1 MEYRMLGPLE
11 VIKDGASLDLGP
23 DKQRSLLALLLVN
36 ANHTVTTDRILE
48 ELWGDE
54 AEGKENALWVYISRL
69 RSALGEEHGEPKAL
83 LTKDGGYSL
92 AVDPPSI
99 DSLRFESE
107 AVSGRAAMKDDPEAA
122 SEVLGGALS
131 LWRGDVL
138 EDFRYDEFAQAE
150 ISRLDEL
157 RVAAIEDRIE
167 AELRLGG
174 SGELISELDTL
185 TEANPLRERPIS
197 LKMLALYRAG
207 KQAEALRTFEQFR
220 RSIGEE
226 MGIDPS
232 PELVRLEEQILLHD
246 SRLKTTMRARA
257 MTLPSDHAVNPFK
270 GLQPFQEADAEHFF
284 GRDRLVA
291 DVVRR
296 IADQRMVTLVGPSGS
311 GKSSVVRAGVI
322 PALRKNAIP
331 DSDRWLI
338 AQMVPGSRPFDELEA
353 ALLRSTIDAPDSLS
367 DQLQGGEAS
376 ILRAALRVLPE
387 DTAKIIIV
395 IDQFEEL
402 FTLVTDETT
411 RTRFLDQLTEV
422 VDDPHGR
429 IRVLLTLRADFYD
442 RPLQYPAFG
451 ARMGDGVVNVVPM
464 APDELKYAAERPA
477 ARGGV
482 TLEPSLLASLLSD
495 VVGQP
500 GALPLFQYTL
510 TELFDRRNEGNLS
523 LDVYD
528 AMGGL
533 RGTLTR
539 RADELFGELTASQAA
554 AARQLFLR
562 LVTIAD
568 TDEWSR
574 RRVRASEIIA
584 LDIDVV
590 DLQAV
595 IGAYGAA
602 RLLTFDRDHVSGSPT
617 VEVAHEA
624 LLTEWERLREWID
637 EARDDVRRQVRLAAA
652 GAEWRSSGDNP
663 DYLLSGSRLQE
674 YEVWAT
680 LTTLSLTRGERAY
693 LDASVTEREAI
704 ATVETERASREV
716 ALDRRARRRL
726 WGLAAAVVVLAG
738 IGLAV
743 ILAALAPDPPTIA
756 LVGIQRSGSV
766 RSDQLVNGFERAAR
780 ELEFTA
786 EQFFPTSDPPGE
798 LADMLDTNPDMVL
811 VSFGFDFEQIFGES
825 VSEVA
830 ARYPDTL
837 FVGEDFEDLPASAT
851 TLVGPAPP
859 NMLELS
865 YRFEEGSFLVGA
877 AAALTS
883 ETGQVGFV
891 GAYPEH
897 AERFRAGFE
906 AGAVAVRDDI
916 TVQCRWLSFY
926 PNAEA
931 FEDPVLGRSA
941 AEVVYDRGADVIYTA
956 AGFTGT
962 GTLTAATEGS
972 TPIAHRWAIGVD
984 VDQSI
989 FAEPRERDHLLTSM
1003 VIRRDNAFRHVIGAL
1018 LDGSLEPGSLEL
1030 GMAEDVM
1037 EYSSAGGHLD
1047 PAVIERLDTLRADI
1061 SNGVIVVP
1069 DVPAGRANECS

>member
-1 MEYRMLGPLE
+1 VEYRMLGPLE

-23 DKQRSLLALLLVN
+23 HKQRSLLALLLVN

-69 RSALGEEHGEPKAL
+69 RSALGEEHGEAKAL

-122 SEVLGGALS
+122 SEVLGRALS

-207 KQAEALRTFEQFR
+207 RQAEALRTFEQFR

-246 SRLKTTMRARA
+246 SRLKTTMRTRA
-257 MTLPSDHAVNPFK
+257 TTLPTDHAVNPFK

-296 IADQRMVTLVGPSGS
+296 ISDQRMVTLVGPSGS

-367 DQLQGGEAS
+367 DQLRGGEPS

-464 APDELKYAAERPA
+464 APDELEYAAERPA
-477 ARGGV
+477 ARAGV
-482 TLEPSLLASLLSD
+482 TLEPSLLASLLTD

-574 RRVRASEIIA
+574 RRVRASEILA

-595 IGAYGAA
+595 IGAYGTA

-624 LLTEWERLREWID
+624 LLTEWERLRDWID

-652 GAEWRSSGDNP
+652 GAEWHSSGGNP

-738 IGLAV
+738 IGLAL

-756 LVGIQRSGSV
+756 LVGIRSGSV
-766 RSDQLVNGFERAAR
+766 ISDQLVNGFEQAAR

-786 EQFFPTSDPPGE
+786 EQLFPTSDPPGE

-811 VSFGFDFEQIFGES
+811 TSFGSDFEQFFGES
-825 VSEVA
+825 VGQVA

-837 FVGEDFEDLPASAT
+837 FVGEDFEDLA
-851 TLVGPAPP
+851 GPAP
-859 NMLELS
+859 NTLELS
-865 YRFEEGSFLVGA
+865 YRVEEGSFLVGA

-891 GAYPEH
+891 GADPQRSI
-897 AERFRAGFE
+897 ERFRAGFE

-916 TVQCRWLSFY
+916 TVECRYLSSF
-926 PNAEA
+926 PSMEA
-931 FEDPVLGRSA
+931 FENPELGRLA
-941 AEVVYDRGADVIYTA
+941 AEVLYDRGADVIYTA
-956 AGFTGT
+956 AGFAGT

-972 TPIAHRWAIGVD
+972 AAASHLWAIGVD
-984 VDQSI
+984 VDESI
-989 FAEPRERDHLLTSM
+989 FTDPRERDHLLTSM
-1003 VIRRDNAFRHVIGAL
+1003 VIRRDNAIRHVIGAFI
-1018 LDGSLEPGSLEL
+1018 DGSLEPGSLEL
-1030 GMAEDVM
+1030 GMAEDVI
-1037 EYSSAGGHLD
+1037 EYSSAGEHLD

-1061 SNGVIVVP
+1061 SNGVIIVP
-1069 DVPAGRANECS
+1069 DVPARRADECP